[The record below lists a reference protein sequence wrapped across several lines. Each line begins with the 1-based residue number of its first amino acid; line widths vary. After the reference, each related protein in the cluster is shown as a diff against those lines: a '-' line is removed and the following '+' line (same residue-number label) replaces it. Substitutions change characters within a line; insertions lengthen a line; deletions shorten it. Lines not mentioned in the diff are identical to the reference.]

1 VGLGEEP
8 KDWPEL
14 TGRLSAVVLE
24 QRRREVM
31 GAVAMRER
39 AVLATLVCSDWQGK
53 AGVEVVVRSRVV
65 AVVEVVGSG
74 AVEVEATGTP
84 AVRTRVAAVEVPLTP
99 ILFSPP
105 TSCTLRARG
114 LAMGRLH

>member
-8 KDWPEL
+8 KEWREP
-14 TGRLSAVVLE
+14 TGRLSAEVLE
-24 QRRREVM
+24 QRRREVL

-39 AVLATLVCSDWQGK
+39 MVLAMLVCSDWQGRV
-53 AGVEVVVRSRVV
+53 GVEEVVRSRVV
-65 AVVEVVGSG
+65 AVVEVGGSG
-74 AVEVEATGTP
+74 AVVVEAMGTP
-84 AVRTRVAAVEVPLTP
+84 TGRTRVAAVEVPLTP

-114 LAMGRLH
+114 LAMDRLH